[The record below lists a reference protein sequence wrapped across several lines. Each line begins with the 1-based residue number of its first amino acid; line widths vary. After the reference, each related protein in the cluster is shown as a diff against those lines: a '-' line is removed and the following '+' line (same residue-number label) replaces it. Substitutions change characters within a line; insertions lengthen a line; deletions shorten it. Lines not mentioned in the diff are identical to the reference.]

1 MATEL
6 PANTMSLQQQPGLD
20 LSSYMDIVT
29 TYKCRFCAFT
39 STAPQ
44 TIGLHIRQV
53 HVTQGE
59 FLSPGTTSDPTEVKG
74 MKDTD
79 KEVTSSS
86 IFQDTNGVHDVSEQ
100 TVTNQMTPVMT
111 NFVDMETST
120 VSILPLSMETTTAD
134 AILQLSTRLPDNN
147 GDVDDGTSSE
157 KSNSNDDNITH
168 FVTVH
173 EEDQGDENYTTEPT
187 VIQQTFPQV
196 HSNVQPILSTGE
208 SQTVTV
214 ENEFNYKSI
223 DIPLET
229 ESLIL
234 TDANHQKSAPIT
246 RELFLCG
253 QCSIGFNSIDECRAH
268 MMEDH
273 SDITNAGE
281 EAVENELSHRVSVG
295 TQVETSRRG
304 KKRKV
309 VTSKPAS
316 PPYALDSDPDLDWD
330 DQEEYKPR
338 ASRSRRK
345 IRPPK
350 ALKEDYYLGKSKV
363 KEKPK
368 VMQGFRLKCD
378 QLGCSSKFRTKEAL
392 QVHLKCHMTDVF
404 EFKCP
409 ECDKTNETWKQI
421 RIHLWKAHEIDTDL
435 LACDIC
441 EKFKTDTM
449 SRLVIHKEIHSVD
462 RPYTCDICGKGF
474 RQFSQMKNHQT
485 IHGEHQ
491 DDDPKKWYRRKE
503 CDICKRQYA
512 NQKCLVKHIEAVHS
526 RIKPYVCPYC
536 GHTAARKA
544 MMELHIRTHTG
555 EKPFKCDN
563 CQYVTGDHN
572 SLRRHK
578 MRHSGQ
584 KPYKCQFCGYSC
596 IQAISIKMHMKN
608 KHPGGNIGVFCCDIC
623 TFRTVNEVSFK
634 GHMEDHKNGLIVE
647 NAPPLPQQQP
657 RPHIIIQQPAI
668 SSQFQQG
675 VKMEKVTVQGATNMK
690 FGETINL
697 QGLAQIE
704 GQAIEEH
711 VVEVPMDRLEEN
723 QLQMQIQTLE
733 SGETQISEEDLTRL
747 SSYEGLVP
755 SDLSAAQLVLSAL
768 NAISSQNSEQTS
780 NETPQILNG
789 VETSI
794 MSSDIK
800 DGVTTHTI
808 TFHMPASAADNTVG
822 ATETITDVMTGDNVV
837 DIPDSL
843 GSLKGVEETTSIQ
856 NGMLILSGQ
865 PVTLNPVILNNDQTS
880 CATIQDLAQVSC
892 RLVNQ

>member
-1 MATEL
+1 MTTEL
-6 PANTMSLQQQPGLD
+6 PANTMTLRQQQEQQASMD
-20 LSSYMDIVT
+20 LSNYMDIVT

-53 HVTQGE
+53 HVTQAE
-59 FLSPGTTSDPTEVKG
+59 FMSQGTASNTTEAKDTKDTENNVTTTS
-74 MKDTD
+74 
-79 KEVTSSS
+79 
-86 IFQDTNGVHDVSEQ
+86 IFPDANVNGVQDVSEQ

-111 NFVDMETST
+111 NFVDMETSA
-120 VSILPLSMETTTAD
+120 VSVLPLSMETTTAD
-134 AILQLSTRLPDNN
+134 AILQLSSRLPDNN
-147 GDVDDGTSSE
+147 GDVDDGTLSE
-157 KSNSNDDNITH
+157 KSNSNDDTNITH

-173 EEDQGDENYTTEPT
+173 EEEQDEESFTTDPT
-187 VIQQTFPQV
+187 IIEQTFPQV
-196 HSNVQPILSTGE
+196 QSNTQPVMTTGE
-208 SQTVTV
+208 SQTAI
-214 ENEFNYKSI
+214 E
-223 DIPLET
+223 IPLES

-234 TDANHQKSAPIT
+234 TDATHQKSAPIT

-268 MMEDH
+268 MMEEH
-273 SDITNAGE
+273 SEITNRVE
-281 EAVENELSHRVSVG
+281 EESELSHRVSVG

-304 KKRKV
+304 KKRKT
-309 VTSKPAS
+309 VTKSTSSS

-330 DQEEYKPR
+330 DQEEYRPR

-345 IRPPK
+345 IRPPR

-368 VMQGFRLKCD
+368 VMQGFKLKCD
-378 QLGCSSKFRTKEAL
+378 ELGCSSKFRTKEAL

-421 RIHLWKAHEIDTDL
+421 RMHLWKVHEIDTDL
-435 LACDIC
+435 LTCDIC

-449 SRLVIHKEIHSVD
+449 SRLMIHKEIHSVD

-474 RQFSQMKNHQT
+474 KQFCQMKNHQT

-503 CDICKRQYA
+503 CHICKRQYA
-512 NQKCLVKHIEAVHS
+512 NQKCLIKHIEAVHS
-526 RIKPYVCPYC
+526 KIKPYVCPYC

-634 GHMEDHKNGLIVE
+634 GHMEDHKNGLIIE
-647 NAPPLPQQQP
+647 NAPPLPQQT

-675 VKMEKVTVQGATNMK
+675 AKMEKVTVQGATNMK
-690 FGETINL
+690 FGETLNF
-697 QGLAQIE
+697 QGLGQIE
-704 GQAIEEH
+704 GQTVEEH
-711 VVEVPMDRLEEN
+711 VVEVPMSRMVDN
-723 QLQMQIQTLE
+723 QLQMQIQTSE

-768 NAISSQNSEQTS
+768 NAISSQNSEQTN

-808 TFHMPASAADNTVG
+808 TFHMPASAAENVVG
-822 ATETITDVMTGDNVV
+822 ATETITDVMSADNVV
-837 DIPDSL
+837 DITDSL
-843 GSLKGVEETTSIQ
+843 GSLKGVDGTTNVE

-865 PVTLNPVILNNDQTS
+865 PVTLNPVILNSDQTS
-880 CATIQDLAQVSC
+880 SATIQDLAQVSC
-892 RLVNQ
+892 LMVNQ

>member
-1 MATEL
+1 MTTEL
-6 PANTMSLQQQPGLD
+6 PANTMSLQQQQQQQPSLD

-29 TYKCRFCAFT
+29 TYKCRFCTFT
-39 STAPQ
+39 STVPQ

-53 HVTQGE
+53 HVAQGE
-59 FLSPGTTSDPTEVKG
+59 FMAQETNNDSAEVKDTKNTENKITTTS
-74 MKDTD
+74 
-79 KEVTSSS
+79 
-86 IFQDTNGVHDVSEQ
+86 IYQDSNVNGVQDVSEQ
-100 TVTNQMTPVMT
+100 TANNQITQVMT
-111 NFVDMETST
+111 NFVDMETSA
-120 VSILPLSMETTTAD
+120 VSVLPLSMETTTAD
-134 AILQLSTRLPDNN
+134 AILQLSTRLPDSN
-147 GDVDDGTSSE
+147 GDVDDGSLSE
-157 KSNSNDDNITH
+157 KSNSNDDNTNITH

-173 EEDQGDENYTTEPT
+173 EEDQDEESFTADPT
-187 VIQQTFPQV
+187 IIQQSFQQV
-196 HSNVQPILSTGE
+196 HSNRQPVMTTGE
-208 SQTVTV
+208 SQTAIQ
-214 ENEFNYKSI
+214 EPSMES
-223 DIPLET
+223 

-234 TDANHQKSAPIT
+234 TDASQQKSAPVT

-268 MMEDH
+268 MMDDHADMRVEED
-273 SDITNAGE
+273 
-281 EAVENELSHRVSVG
+281 NELSHRVSVG
-295 TQVETSRRG
+295 TQVETTKRG
-304 KKRKV
+304 RKRKT
-309 VTSKPAS
+309 VTVKSES

-338 ASRSRRK
+338 GSRSRRK
-345 IRPPK
+345 IRPPR

-368 VMQGFRLKCD
+368 VMQGFKLKCD
-378 QLGCSSKFRTKEAL
+378 EIGCCAKFRTKEAL
-392 QVHLKCHMTDVF
+392 EVHLKCHMTDVF

-409 ECDKTNETWKQI
+409 ECDKSNETWKQI
-421 RIHLWKAHEIDTDL
+421 RIHLWKVHEIDTDL
-435 LACDIC
+435 LTCDIC
-441 EKFKTDTM
+441 GKFKTDTM
-449 SRLVIHKEIHSVD
+449 SRLLIHKEIHSVD

-491 DDDPKKWYRRKE
+491 EDDPSKWYHRKE
-503 CDICKRQYA
+503 CHICKRQYA
-512 NQKCLVKHIEAVHS
+512 NQKCLIKHIEAVHS
-526 RIKPYVCPYC
+526 KIKPYVCPYC

-647 NAPPLPQQQP
+647 NAPPVPQQQP

-675 VKMEKVTVQGATNMK
+675 DKMEKVTVQGATSMK
-690 FGETINL
+690 FGETINFQSL
-697 QGLAQIE
+697 GQIE
-704 GQAIEEH
+704 GQTIEEH
-711 VVEVPMDRLEEN
+711 VVEVPMDKMEDN

-768 NAISSQNSEQTS
+768 NAISSQNSERTN

-808 TFHMPASAADNTVG
+808 TFHMPASAAENVVG
-822 ATETITDVMTGDNVV
+822 ATETITDAMVADNVV
-837 DIPDSL
+837 DMTESI
-843 GSLKGVEETTSIQ
+843 GSLKGVEDTTSVQ

-865 PVTLNPVILNNDQTS
+865 PVTLNPVIMNSDQTS
-880 CATIQDLAQVSC
+880 SATIQDLAQVSC
-892 RLVNQ
+892 LMVNQ